1 MTFPMSRSLLLLLFT
16 LLLSPSSSFCQDF
29 PLIHYTIEDGLPSN
43 TVYDIYRDSKGY
55 LWISTD
61 KGISRYNGNTFE
73 IFTTNDGLPDNEVFF
88 STEDCKGRLWLSTYN
103 GKLCFFKDGVFHT
116 ELNTPFLKLP
126 IKTGY
131 IKRVYDE
138 YDSSVTIA
146 FNDQYKFI
154 NIVDDKL
161 KIYEVELADGLYK
174 KKSVKNPIEF
184 HIAHIKK
191 TKNNGFDVSMAS
203 NEFYTAENGRASKSA
218 LYDHDVLIESYQS
231 QHKSYDIDG
240 NYIYSENHQ
249 KIAKIT
255 SYHFNKYN
263 LLRVFF
269 GENNK
274 FYCTNK
280 GLIVNDSINL
290 LQDESVSS
298 CNSDNTG
305 NYWISTL
312 GNGIYRI
319 SLNAKLSANV
329 YKGTIKYSCWMNG
342 NIYFATDLGNLY
354 KLDKKGSTTC
364 VFNYEQFSHK
374 KANPKYDANFLL
386 DSSGRYYC
394 FYGFDHIVVDNID
407 ASIKKINYYKNAAG
421 LRIVGIFPWLS
432 GICIQGI
439 RILAYIDYSI
449 VKPGQ
454 DVYSGMGKIS
464 NLVYPFRI
472 FGAAKSGN
480 KLFYSAADNI
490 YKVTPD
496 TTALVPQ
503 FNSPGLK
510 YFDFFGKNLVG
521 YNYTNQLLLFSNIDR
536 NIKIDTLP
544 MQNCIWNKLYKLNES
559 NLLASTNNLYRVLRI
574 DSSHGKPG
582 LIPFAIENSF
592 IPQQA
597 ESICVDS
604 ENCYFFKKGSVT
616 SVRIKDM
623 FEQPAPPA
631 IFFKTLKSQ
640 RHTQIADYEATISY
654 NEAKNISLS
663 YSAVSFSAKKVYYQY
678 SVAKNEAGSWRDL
691 DGTEININNP
701 GYGIFT
707 IKLRAKTISSNYSEP
722 ITFTLTVEKPYWAT
736 WWFITLFGVL
746 GAGIVTLIVVYRIR
760 YVVLKKQA
768 AHNNEVKYIRAEF
781 KSLNALM
788 NPHFIFNTL
797 NNVQSLFNGN
807 EKRAANEYL
816 RIFADLIRQNMHN
829 ISKELIPLQK
839 EMALVTNYLI
849 LEKLRFEDQLNYT
862 ITIDTETDLSEIMVP
877 PLLIQPLVEN
887 SIKHGILPKG
897 GNGNININIVEEGD
911 MMHIQIKDD
920 GVGMNAP
927 KLQTDESHESFGI
940 INIKQRIAQ
949 LSILQN
955 KNIVFNASEEKDDNG
970 NVLWTVMTI
979 SIPI

>member
-1 MTFPMSRSLLLLLFT
+1 MTFTMNRSLLLLLFP
-16 LLLSPSSSFCQDF
+16 LLLSISSALCQDF

-43 TVYDIYRDSKGY
+43 TVYDIYRDRKGY

-88 STEDCKGRLWLSTYN
+88 TTEDCKGRLWLSTYN
-103 GKLCFFKDGVFHT
+103 GKLCYYKDGVFHT

-138 YDSSVTIA
+138 FDSSVTIV

-154 NIVDDKL
+154 NIVDDKV
-161 KIYEVELADGLYK
+161 KIYEVESADTRNN
-174 KKSVKNPIEF
+174 KNPVAPPNNF
-184 HIAHIKK
+184 HIAYIKK
-191 TKNNGFDVSMAS
+191 TKNNRFDVSLAF
-203 NEFYTAENGRASKSA
+203 NEFYTAENKKASKSA
-218 LYDHDVLIESYQS
+218 LYDHDVLMENYQS
-231 QHKSYDIDG
+231 QHKSYNSDG
-240 NYIYSENHQ
+240 NYIYSENNQ

-255 SYHFNKYN
+255 GYNFNKYN

-269 GENNK
+269 DKKNK

-280 GLIVNDSINL
+280 GIIINDSIKL
-290 LQDESVSS
+290 LKNEKVSS
-298 CNSDNTG
+298 CNSDNAG

-312 GNGIYRI
+312 GNGIY
-319 SLNAKLSANV
+319 SASYNAKLSEDV
-329 YKGTIKYSCWMNG
+329 YKGTVKYSCSKNG
-342 NIYFATDLGNLY
+342 NIYFATDFGNIY

-374 KANPKYDANFLL
+374 KANPKYDANYLL
-386 DSSGRYYC
+386 DSTGRYYC
-394 FYGFDHIVVDNID
+394 FYGSDHIVIDNIN
-407 ASIKKINYYKNAAG
+407 ASFKKINCYKNESG
-421 LRIVGIFPWLS
+421 LRIVGVFPWLS
-432 GICIQGI
+432 GVCVQGI
-439 RILAYIDYSI
+439 RTLVYLDYSV

-454 DVYSGMGKIS
+454 DFYFMWGNIS
-464 NLVYPFRI
+464 NPANPVRI
-472 FGAAKSGN
+472 FSAAKSGDN
-480 KLFYSAADNI
+480 IFYSAADNI
-490 YKVTPD
+490 YKVSRD
-496 TTALVPQ
+496 TTLLVPQ

-521 YNYTNQLLLFSNIDR
+521 YNYTNQLLLFSNIDS

-544 MQNCIWNKLYKLNES
+544 MQNCIWNKLYKINEN
-559 NLLASTNNLYRVLRI
+559 NLLASTNNLYRLLRI
-574 DSSHGKPG
+574 DNSQRNPK
-582 LIPFAIENSF
+582 LIAFAIENSF

-597 ESICVDS
+597 ESICFDS
-604 ENCYFFKKGSVT
+604 DNCYFFKKGSVT

-631 IFFKTLKSQ
+631 IYFKTLKTQ
-640 RHTQIADYEATISY
+640 RHTQVADYEATISY
-654 NEAKNISLS
+654 KEAKNISLS
-663 YSAVSFSAKKVYYQY
+663 YTAVCFSAKKVYYQY
-678 SVAKNEAGSWRDL
+678 LLAKNETGSWRDL
-691 DGTEININNP
+691 EGTEININNP
-701 GYGIFT
+701 GYGTFT

-722 ITFTLTVEKPYWAT
+722 ITFTLTVERPYWAT
-736 WWFITLFGVL
+736 WWFITLVAVL
-746 GAGIVTLIVVYRIR
+746 GACIVTLIVVYRIR

-839 EMALVTNYLI
+839 EMDLVANYLI

-862 ITIDTETDLSEIMVP
+862 ISINTDTDLSEIMVP

-897 GNGNININIVEEGD
+897 GSGNILINIFEAADVI
-911 MMHIQIKDD
+911 HIQIKDD
-920 GVGMNAP
+920 GVGMNTS
-927 KLQTDESHESFGI
+927 KSHNETTHESFGI
-940 INIKQRIAQ
+940 DNIKQRIAQ

-955 KNIVFNASEEKDDNG
+955 KKIDFNASEEKDNDG
-970 NVLWTVMTI
+970 NTLWTVVTI
-979 SIPI
+979 CIPL